1 MRSVVAHLGGTAIL
15 SVRGDSFWRAATC
28 SGQTSTLHVTPPM
41 KTLTQIALRRYTR
54 STPPRDGVRQ
64 GRGASMRDVN
74 SRDGARLGEG
84 VLARS
89 IVLEH
94 SSHQR
99 IWRPRL
105 VQQRRCGTGAV
116 LAACSRP

>member
-1 MRSVVAHLGGTAIL
+1 
-15 SVRGDSFWRAATC
+15 
-28 SGQTSTLHVTPPM
+28 M

-74 SRDGARLGEG
+74 SSDGARLGEG

-105 VQQRRCGTGAV
+105 VQQRRSSRAQAHQGVDVTHHQSLLV
-116 LAACSRP
+116 LEGRQ